1 MDYGSLD
8 PDNPDAL
15 QAITKEFNLTTSELI
30 DALEFTV
37 AIHQNADQSELSNDQ
52 RFIACVAALGALMQ
66 EENSIEAQHS
76 RVLQVVQLLD
86 GALLHKGKM
95 TLQ

>member
-8 PDNPDAL
+8 PDNPEAIR
-15 QAITKEFNLTTSELI
+15 AITKEFNLTAAELVE
-30 DALEFTV
+30 ALEFTM
-37 AIHQNADQSELSNDQ
+37 AIHQNADMDNLSKEQ
-52 RFIACVAALGALMQ
+52 RFLACIAAIGAIMQ
-66 EENSIEAQHS
+66 DETSMEAQHA

-86 GALLHKGKM
+86 GAMLHTPGI